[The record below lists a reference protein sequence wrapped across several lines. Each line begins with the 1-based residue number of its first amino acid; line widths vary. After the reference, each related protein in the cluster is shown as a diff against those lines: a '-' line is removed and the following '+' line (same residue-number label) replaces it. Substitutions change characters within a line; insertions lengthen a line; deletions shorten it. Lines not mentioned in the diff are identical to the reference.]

1 MAICLISRDYQFN
14 IRKMS
19 KEKEINEEMEN
30 QSVDNMNE
38 NIDTENSQ
46 EAETEVTEEKVEQTW
61 EDKYNEINDKFVRL
75 YAEFDNYRRRTNK
88 ERIELIGSASAG
100 VIKDMIPVLDDFERA
115 IVNNEKSE
123 DLKGVKEG
131 FILVSN
137 KFKSILEGKGL
148 KAMESKGKAFD
159 SELHEAIANVPAT
172 DKKMKGKVVDDVEKG
187 YFFNDKVVRFAKVVV
202 GQ

>member
-1 MAICLISRDYQFN
+1 MAICLINRDYQFN

-172 DKKMKGKVVDDVEKG
+172 DKKMKGIVVDDVEKG